1 MNNEKIK
8 VLVGDDTA
16 DYGVKIASKLREA
29 GLFAYTRRCNGN
41 TILESIKNDI
51 PDVVVVDLTLPE
63 LDAIALMKK
72 VSEFTD
78 KKPEFIITSE
88 IKNSFI
94 ERQAIEGGASYFI
107 VKPFDADNLSSVI
120 KSLVRRNISEESG
133 DMEIVVTNIIHRLGV
148 PAHVKGYYYLR
159 TAILKA
165 VDDIQLI
172 DSVTKRLY
180 PLVAEAYETTASRV
194 ERAIRHAIDIA
205 WSRGNSE
212 MLNMFFGC
220 SVDTYRGK
228 PTNSEF
234 IALVTDKLRLRYKPL
249 FNAKMSA

>member
-29 GLFAYTRRCNGN
+29 GLYAYTRRCNGN
-41 TILESIKNDI
+41 TILEAIRSDT
-51 PDVVVVDLTLPE
+51 PDVVVADLTLPE

-72 VSEFTD
+72 ADEFTER
-78 KKPEFIITSE
+78 KPEFIITSE

-107 VKPFDADNLSSVI
+107 VKPFDPDTLSSVI
-120 KSLVRRNISEESG
+120 KSLVRKNISEESE
-133 DMEIVVTNIIHRLGV
+133 DMEIEVTNIIHRLGV

-165 VDDIQLI
+165 VEDVRLM

-180 PLVAEAYETTASRV
+180 PIVAETYETTASRV

-205 WSRGNSE
+205 WNRGSSE
-212 MLNMFFGC
+212 MINLFFGC
-220 SVDTYRGK
+220 SVDIYRGK

-249 FNAKMSA
+249 FNSKISA